1 MILYIFDTVII
12 IVLFCICGFM
22 IGGYVIY
29 RLYPESTDRWE
40 DGVSFMVH
48 LVFDP
53 LISLA
58 KFIYKK
64 AAGKLLTD
72 QTVDMTYMLTDQE
85 ALDLVD
91 SFKDHPYATPALASY
106 GPNVNG
112 ISWIDI
118 KAVGLAGRYKEI
130 TYEQIVTI
138 CRNVIE
144 TYFMKTRGCQ
154 AAVYIRVASP
164 KRLYFAVPLSE
175 AGKHFLD
182 RQEVSAVEFVNEPV
196 AAEPLTETVPERSP
210 DTGDK
215 G

>member
-1 MILYIFDTVII
+1 MQLIDTILIIILYS
-12 IVLFCICGFM
+12 ICGFM

-29 RLYPESTDRWE
+29 RLYPESTERWE

-53 LISLA
+53 LISFA

-64 AAGKLLTD
+64 VVEKLLTD
-72 QTVDMTYMLTDQE
+72 QTVDMTYMLADQE
-85 ALDLVD
+85 TLDLVD
-91 SFKDHPYATPALASY
+91 TLKDHPYDIPALASY
-106 GPNVNG
+106 IPNANG

-118 KAVGLAGRYKEI
+118 KAVGLAGRYKDI
-130 TYEQIVTI
+130 TYEQIITI
-138 CRNVIE
+138 CQNVIE

-175 AGKHFLD
+175 AGKRFLD
-182 RQEVSAVEFVNEPV
+182 RQEMSAVESVGDPV

>member
-1 MILYIFDTVII
+1 MVWTLVILFLVA
-12 IVLFCICGFM
+12 LCGFM

-29 RLYPESTDRWE
+29 RLYPESTERWE

-64 AAGKLLTD
+64 VVEKLLTD
-72 QTVDMTYMLTDQE
+72 QTADMTYMLTDRE

-91 SFKDHPYATPALASY
+91 TLKDQPYDVPALASY
-106 GPNVNG
+106 IPNANG
-112 ISWIDI
+112 ISWIDV
-118 KAVGLAGRYKEI
+118 KAVGLVGRYKDV
-130 TYEQIVTI
+130 TYEQIATI

-144 TYFMKTRGCQ
+144 NYFMKTRGCQ
-154 AAVYIRVASP
+154 VAVYIRVASP
-164 KRLYFAVPLSE
+164 TRLYFAVPLSE
-175 AGKHFLD
+175 AGKRFLD
-182 RQEVSAVEFVNEPV
+182 RQEVSAVESVNDPV
-196 AAEPLTETVPERSP
+196 AAEPLTETVPERSA
-210 DTGDK
+210 DTGEN